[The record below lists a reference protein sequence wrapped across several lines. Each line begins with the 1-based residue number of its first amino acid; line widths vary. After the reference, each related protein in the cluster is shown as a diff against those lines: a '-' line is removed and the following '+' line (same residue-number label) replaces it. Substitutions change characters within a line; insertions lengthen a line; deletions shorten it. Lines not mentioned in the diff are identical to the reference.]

1 MSGFQ
6 LRRLQVT
13 GPQVESA
20 EITFDAGLNVVSG
33 ASDTG
38 KSYLVETIDYMLG
51 AGTPPRQI
59 PESRGYDTA
68 QLLIAAQDGREFQ
81 LTRALAGGDFLL
93 GDLAAGA
100 ADPVTLGQRHS
111 AGTGENISTFL
122 LRLIG
127 LDGKRVRKNAQN
139 ELQNLSFR
147 NLAHLVIVDEE
158 SIIKK
163 GSPIH
168 SGESTQRTTQSS
180 VFKLLLTGQD
190 DGALIAAKKPA
201 IAKAELEAKIAL
213 LDQLIAEY
221 EGELGELTSDP
232 GDLGAQLER
241 LDASLVTSAQ
251 ALHLQRSAFEEQ
263 ENARQTA
270 WQTRDEIRARHEE
283 ILALLERFTLLD
295 QHYGSDLDRLEAV
308 SEAGFFFVALD
319 TGRCPL
325 CGAPAGDHHH
335 HDGVQPDGDIE
346 ATRTAC
352 AQEIVKI
359 LQLRAE
365 LALTVSDLQDERRQL
380 SERFDSARAA
390 YRTADALVREAL
402 TPAVSAARAE
412 HTGLLETRAGV
423 RQAIALVERISDLRS
438 RRMDAESAL
447 GTSGRVT
454 DERPGLPPASVQAF
468 SAAVETLLDAWRF
481 PHEKPIYFDERSQDL
496 ILGARRRGEQGK
508 GLRALTHAAFSIG
521 LLQTCRVLQLPAVGF
536 VILDS
541 PLVTFREADREEA
554 GLDAAARLEVKQAF
568 YRDLA
573 ERITSDQVIIVE
585 NEDPDASLRAGIVS
599 HIFTKRSDSG
609 RPGFFPVAR
618 TPVLK
623 P

>member
-20 EITFDAGLNVVSG
+20 EITFHAGLNVVSG

-68 QLLIAAQDGREFQ
+68 QLLIAARDGREFQ

-93 GDLAAGA
+93 ADLAAGA

-168 SGESTQRTTQSS
+168 SGESTQRTTQAS

-221 EGELGELTSDP
+221 EGELGELTPDP
-232 GDLGAQLER
+232 ADLGAQLER
-241 LDASLVTSAQ
+241 LDASLVASAQ
-251 ALHLQRSAFEEQ
+251 ALQIQRSAFEEQ
-263 ENARQTA
+263 ERIRQAA
-270 WQTRDEIRARHEE
+270 WQTRDDIRSRHEE
-283 ILALLERFTLLD
+283 VLALLERFALLD

-335 HDGVQPDGDIE
+335 DGVQPDGDIE

-352 AQEIVKI
+352 AQEIAKI

-365 LALTVSDLQDERRQL
+365 LALTVSGLQSERQQL
-380 SERFDSARAA
+380 RERFDSARAA

-402 TPAVSAARAE
+402 TPAISAARAE
-412 HTGLLETRAGV
+412 HTSLLETRAGV
-423 RQAIALVERISDLRS
+423 RQAIALVERISDLRR

-447 GTSGRVT
+447 GTSARVT

-481 PHEKPIYFDERSQDL
+481 PHEKPVYFDERSQDL

-521 LLQTCRVLQLPAVGF
+521 LLHTCRALQLLAVGF

-573 ERITSDQVIIVE
+573 ERVISDQVIIVE

-609 RPGFFPVAR
+609 RPGFFPVAEP
-618 TPVLK
+618 PVLK
-623 P
+623 D

>member
-1 MSGFQ
+1 VNGFQ
-6 LRRLQVT
+6 LRRLHVT
-13 GPQVESA
+13 GLGVEAA
-20 EITFDAGLNVVSG
+20 EITFDTGLNVVSG

-38 KSYLVETIDYMLG
+38 KSYVVETIDYMLG
-51 AGTPPRQI
+51 AATPPRQI

-68 QLLIAAQDGREFQ
+68 RLVIAAQDGREFE

-93 GDLAAGA
+93 AELSASEAAA
-100 ADPVTLGQRHS
+100 PVTLGQRHS
-111 AGTGENISTFL
+111 AGTGENISAFL

-127 LDGKRVRKNAQN
+127 LDGKRVRKNTQN

-168 SGESTQRTTQSS
+168 SGESTQRTAQAS

-190 DGALIAAKKPA
+190 DSALIASKKPA

-221 EGELGELTSDP
+221 DHELGELTADP
-232 GDLGAQLER
+232 GDLEGQLGR
-241 LDASLVTSAQ
+241 LDASLTASAQ
-251 ALHLQRSAFEEQ
+251 ALQIQRSAFEEQ
-263 ENARQTA
+263 ERARQAA
-270 WQTRDEIRARHEE
+270 WQTREEIRTRHEE

-308 SEAGFFFVALD
+308 GEAGFFFVALD
-319 TGRCPL
+319 VGRCPL
-325 CGAPAGDHHH
+325 CGAPAGDHR
-335 HDGVQPDGDIE
+335 HDGVAPDGDID

-352 AQEIVKI
+352 EREIAKI

-365 LALTVSDLQDERRQL
+365 LALTVSDLQEERRQL
-380 SERFDSARAA
+380 GERFNTARFE
-390 YRTADALVREAL
+390 YQTADASVRETL
-402 TPAVSAARAE
+402 TPAISAARTE
-412 HTGLLETRAGV
+412 HTRILETRAEIL
-423 RQAIALVERISDLRS
+423 QAMSLVERISDLRDK
-438 RRMDAESAL
+438 RMEAETAL
-447 GTSGRVT
+447 GSSGRVT
-454 DERPGLPPASVQAF
+454 EERPGLPPASVQAF

-481 PHEKPIYFDERSQDL
+481 PHEKPVYFDERSQDL

-521 LLQTCRVLQLPAVGF
+521 LQHTCRALQLPAVGF
-536 VILDS
+536 VMLDS

-554 GLDAAARLEVKQAF
+554 GLDTVTRLEVKQAF

-573 ERITSDQVIIVE
+573 ARITTDQVIIIE
-585 NEDPDASLRAGIVS
+585 NEDPDASLQSSIVS
-599 HIFTKRSDSG
+599 HIFTKRDDFG
-609 RPGFFPVAR
+609 RPGFFPIPKSPISR
-618 TPVLK
+618 S
-623 P
+623 

>member
-93 GDLAAGA
+93 ADLAAGA

-147 NLAHLVIVDEE
+147 NLAHLVIIDEE

-168 SGESTQRTTQSS
+168 SAESTQRTTQASL
-180 VFKLLLTGQD
+180 FKLLLTGQD

-221 EGELGELTSDP
+221 EGELGELTPDP
-232 GDLGAQLER
+232 ADLGAQLER
-241 LDASLVTSAQ
+241 LDASLVASAQ
-251 ALHLQRSAFEEQ
+251 ALQIQRSAFEEQ
-263 ENARQTA
+263 ERIRQTA
-270 WQTRDEIRARHEE
+270 WQTRDEIRSRHEE
-283 ILALLERFTLLD
+283 VLALLERFALLD
-295 QHYGSDLDRLEAV
+295 QHYGSDQ
-308 SEAGFFFVALD
+308 SG
-319 TGRCPL
+319 GR
-325 CGAPAGDHHH
+325 
-335 HDGVQPDGDIE
+335 
-346 ATRTAC
+346 
-352 AQEIVKI
+352 
-359 LQLRAE
+359 
-365 LALTVSDLQDERRQL
+365 S
-380 SERFDSARAA
+380 
-390 YRTADALVREAL
+390 VR
-402 TPAVSAARAE
+402 
-412 HTGLLETRAGV
+412 
-423 RQAIALVERISDLRS
+423 
-438 RRMDAESAL
+438 
-447 GTSGRVT
+447 
-454 DERPGLPPASVQAF
+454 RPG
-468 SAAVETLLDAWRF
+468 
-481 PHEKPIYFDERSQDL
+481 
-496 ILGARRRGEQGK
+496 RG
-508 GLRALTHAAFSIG
+508 RA
-521 LLQTCRVLQLPAVGF
+521 P
-536 VILDS
+536 
-541 PLVTFREADREEA
+541 
-554 GLDAAARLEVKQAF
+554 
-568 YRDLA
+568 
-573 ERITSDQVIIVE
+573 
-585 NEDPDASLRAGIVS
+585 
-599 HIFTKRSDSG
+599 
-609 RPGFFPVAR
+609 
-618 TPVLK
+618 
-623 P
+623 